1 MKSFLYFFYLIPVFI
16 FVSQL
21 QNTVSFNSIIKYIV
35 PVGFLLVS
43 IKLYLKNKPDWF
55 QSPKDR
61 FVFLLFSLFSFYL
74 VFDSIRLEVFYVQEF
89 LVGELFVLPYLLP
102 VFMLTIKIDYKNLN
116 QYIDIGKRLLFPGL
130 IVLVLIILSLNQEV
144 WILHI
149 YFYEIFLFAF
159 PLMFLMIHEFQE
171 RRIHI
176 LLYITI
182 VLMVFVAVFY
192 GRRALFLDLFLI
204 FIFSQFIKFSSQS
217 ISKRML
223 IARFFIFGI
232 LVLPILLF
240 YFSDFLQLNMFQ
252 RGLNR
257 AAWEESRGQVLDDF
271 FSDFDSAGDWMVGRG
286 LNGTVKRMLSG
297 TDENNQGRGIEN
309 GYLMLVLKGGNVYF
323 FFVLYF
329 FLRGFYLGW
338 FKTNNDLTKAF
349 AALLI
354 IHLLGMI
361 GFNIPVFN
369 HRYMLLWLSVPICFS
384 KYYRECT
391 NSEIRS
397 LIKL

>member
-192 GRRALFLDLFLI
+192 
-204 FIFSQFIKFSSQS
+204 
-217 ISKRML
+217 
-223 IARFFIFGI
+223 
-232 LVLPILLF
+232 
-240 YFSDFLQLNMFQ
+240 
-252 RGLNR
+252 
-257 AAWEESRGQVLDDF
+257 
-271 FSDFDSAGDWMVGRG
+271 
-286 LNGTVKRMLSG
+286 
-297 TDENNQGRGIEN
+297 
-309 GYLMLVLKGGNVYF
+309 
-323 FFVLYF
+323 
-329 FLRGFYLGW
+329 LRHF
-338 FKTNNDLTKAF
+338 
-349 AALLI
+349 
-354 IHLLGMI
+354 
-361 GFNIPVFN
+361 
-369 HRYMLLWLSVPICFS
+369 
-384 KYYRECT
+384 
-391 NSEIRS
+391 
-397 LIKL
+397 